1 MISPYIAEFIGTAI
15 LLLLGSGIV
24 ANVSLS
30 KTKGFN
36 QTPLITITTAWGFA
50 VFVAAYITGQ
60 FSGAHLNPAVT
71 IGLVV
76 AGKFSSELMIGYII
90 AQVLGA
96 MLGSWLTYLFY
107 IDHYR
112 STTDE
117 NKVMGSFCTS
127 PAIRNFKNNFFS
139 EFLATFILIFGILYI
154 VEPNIIVEGLDANF
168 GIGSL
173 GALPVGILV
182 WVIGLSL
189 GGTTGYAINPARDLG
204 PRIIYQLIPRKNKI
218 SDWAYSWIPIF
229 GPSLGALAAG
239 LLYLYFN

>member
-1 MISPYIAEFIGTAI
+1 MISPYIAEFVGTAI

-30 KTKGFN
+30 KTKGYD

-50 VFVAAYITGQ
+50 VFVAAFITGQ

-71 IGLVV
+71 IGLVI

-112 STTDE
+112 STNDE
-117 NKVMGSFCTS
+117 SKVMGSFCTS
-127 PAIRNFKNNFFS
+127 PAIRNLKNNFFS

-154 VEPNIIVEGLDANF
+154 VKPNILIEGMNANF

-173 GALPVGILV
+173 DAIPVGILV

-204 PRIIYQLIPRKNKI
+204 PRIVYQLIPRKNKI
-218 SDWAYSWIPIF
+218 SDWAYSWVPII
-229 GPSLGALAAG
+229 GPSFGAVAAG

>member
-1 MISPYIAEFIGTAI
+1 MISPYVAEFVGTAI

-30 KTKGFN
+30 KTKGYD

-50 VFVAAYITGQ
+50 VFVAAFITGQ

-71 IGLVV
+71 IGLVI

-112 STTDE
+112 LTNDE
-117 NKVMGSFCTS
+117 SKVMGSFCTS
-127 PAIRNFKNNFFS
+127 PAIRNLKNNFFS

-154 VEPNIIVEGLDANF
+154 VKPNILIEGMNANF

-173 GALPVGILV
+173 DALPVGILV

-204 PRIIYQLIPRKNKI
+204 PRIVYQLIPRKNKL
-218 SDWAYSWIPIF
+218 SDWAYSWVPII
-229 GPSLGALAAG
+229 GPSLGAVAAG
-239 LLYLYFN
+239 LLYLCFN

>member
-1 MISPYIAEFIGTAI
+1 MISPYIAEFVGTAI

-30 KTKGFN
+30 KTKGYN
-36 QTPLITITTAWGFA
+36 QTPLINITTAWGFA
-50 VFVAAYITGQ
+50 VFVAAFITGQ

-71 IGLVV
+71 IGLVI

-112 STTDE
+112 TTNDE
-117 NKVMGSFCTS
+117 SKVMGSFCTS
-127 PAIRNFKNNFFS
+127 PAIRNLKNNFFS

-154 VEPNIIVEGLDANF
+154 VKPNILIEGMNANF

-173 GALPVGILV
+173 DALPVGILV

-204 PRIIYQLIPRKNKI
+204 PRIVYQLIPRKNKI
-218 SDWAYSWIPIF
+218 SDWAYSWVPVI
-229 GPSLGALAAG
+229 GPSFGAVAAG

>member
-1 MISPYIAEFIGTAI
+1 MISPYIAEFVGTAI

-30 KTKGFN
+30 KTKGN
-36 QTPLITITTAWGFA
+36 DQTPLITITTAWGFA
-50 VFVAAYITGQ
+50 VFVAAFITGQ

-71 IGLVV
+71 IGLVI

-112 STTDE
+112 STNDE
-117 NKVMGSFCTS
+117 SKVMGSFCTS
-127 PAIRNFKNNFFS
+127 TEIRNLKNNFFS

-154 VEPNIIVEGLDANF
+154 VKPNILIEGMNANF

-173 GALPVGILV
+173 DALPVGILV

-204 PRIIYQLIPRKNKI
+204 PRIVYQLIPRKNKL
-218 SDWAYSWIPIF
+218 SDWAYSWVPVI
-229 GPSLGALAAG
+229 GPSLGAVAAG